1 MRECF
6 RECTSL
12 TKAPAIPDGVTDMTR
27 CFQYCGNLE
36 EAPEIP
42 QPVTY
47 IISCFEGCGK
57 IKGVVLKCNY
67 RDGSFSDLFK
77 GCNALKAGSIKIPQ
91 GQLQIYKDHAKKM
104 GTNQNNFSE

>member
-1 MRECF
+1 MREYF
-6 RECTSL
+6 RGCTSL

-27 CFQYCGNLE
+27 CFQSCANLE

-47 IISCFEGCGK
+47 ITSCFEGCGK

-67 RDGSFSDLFK
+67 RDGSFSDLFT
-77 GCNALKAGSIKIPQ
+77 GCNALKAGGIKVPQ
-91 GQLQIYKDHAKKM
+91 GQLQIYKDHARKM
-104 GTNQNNFSE
+104 GTNENNFSE